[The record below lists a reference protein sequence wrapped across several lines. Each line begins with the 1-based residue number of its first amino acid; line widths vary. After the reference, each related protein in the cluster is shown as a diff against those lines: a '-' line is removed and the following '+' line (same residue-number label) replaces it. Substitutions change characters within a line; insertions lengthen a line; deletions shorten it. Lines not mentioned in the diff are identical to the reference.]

1 MSLFLPAY
9 FFPQESFHLPSYL
22 ASALILSSYDIIYL
36 FTLKVVKD
44 TFPRTRGPGTQQL
57 KEKYSTMKAVFSKG
71 TELGIPVQ
79 EETPA
84 CWKHIF
90 SLTSKCVSFAMGILT
105 KSKNSSPCEVYLLSQ
120 GQTCSY
126 KDCSAMGSRTAARTV
141 WTPEGRTISSQ
152 AIHTQEMLVLKWF
165 LTIDLSQLIF
175 SFCWH
180 RRTQE
185 WLYRGHKTT
194 VVIRRYLRR
203 HRQPCTASSTYSPD
217 SCYFQLKVHL
227 E

>member
-90 SLTSKCVSFAMGILT
+90 SLTSKCVSFAMGLLT

-126 KDCSAMGSRTAARTV
+126 EDCSAMGSRTAARTV

-180 RRTQE
+180 RRT
-185 WLYRGHKTT
+185 
-194 VVIRRYLRR
+194 
-203 HRQPCTASSTYSPD
+203 
-217 SCYFQLKVHL
+217 
-227 E
+227 